1 MLGARY
7 KKALEVREKK
17 AKEAR
22 VKRFVNKR
30 SKMHWGMYELE
41 SGEQMECTY
50 TTVNIK
56 VKHVTALVDITYRY
70 KCSAESAEYYFPM
83 CEVGNLKSMA
93 VTWKQGTASTP
104 LESMTGALY
113 EQTEDGVTRP
123 WVPENDP
130 EPEGDDDTKSLLGSW
145 FGAPPPEKKGKDKR
159 FYYFFGTS
167 PGLTSLE
174 VGKDIIVNVQYVVK
188 CKTER
193 TKYEDKDLIIF
204 FQPLTIFSQSPN
216 RWDIHFE
223 MPDFIRRIRPRLAT
237 QKLWADITGKRASIH
252 LQDDYKI
259 PLQDESMILQ
269 VELGEPIEP
278 RCADPVALFIFAT
291 FIGLMLWFSLT
302 KDLH

>member
-50 TTVNIK
+50 TTVNIT
-56 VKHVTALVDITYRY
+56 VNHVTALVDITYRY
-70 KCSAESAEYYFPM
+70 KCSSKSAEYYFPM
-83 CEVGNLKSMA
+83 CEVGNLKSMS
-93 VTWKQGTASTP
+93 VTWKQGSASTP
-104 LESMTGALY
+104 LEVMTGSLY
-113 EQTEDGVTRP
+113 EQTDDGITRP
-123 WVPENDP
+123 WVPEN
-130 EPEGDDDTKSLLGSW
+130 EPEQDDDETKSLLGSW
-145 FGAPPPEKKGKDKR
+145 FGSSPPPPKKEKEKR
-159 FYYFFGTS
+159 FFYFFGTS

-174 VGKDIIVNVQYVVK
+174 VDRDIIVNVQYVTK

-193 TKYEDKDLIIF
+193 AKYEDKDLIVF
-204 FQPLTIFSQSPN
+204 YQPLTIFSHSPN
-216 RWDIHFE
+216 RWNIRFE
-223 MPDFIRRIRPRLAT
+223 MPDFIRRIRPRLT
-237 QKLWADITGKRASIH
+237 SQKLWADITGKRASVH
-252 LQDDYKI
+252 LQDDYRL
-259 PLQDESMILQ
+259 PLEDEAVVLLI
-269 VELGEPIEP
+269 ELGEPIEP